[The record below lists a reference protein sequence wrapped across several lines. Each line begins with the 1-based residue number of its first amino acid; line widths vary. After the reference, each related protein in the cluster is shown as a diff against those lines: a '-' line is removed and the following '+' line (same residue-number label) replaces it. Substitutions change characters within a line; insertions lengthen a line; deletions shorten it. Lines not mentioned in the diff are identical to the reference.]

1 MSEVSKYMSTQ
12 IFSISPDRFAY
23 EAVDQ
28 MYENKVSA
36 ILVKEDEK
44 YIGIITKT
52 DWMFLV
58 LKGECDPKA
67 MKVSTVMTKIL
78 NTIDE
83 NQTISEVCNIIETKK
98 IRHVPVT
105 RNGKIVGMFSVK
117 DLEKYYLQLHKKTD
131 F

>member
-23 EAVDQ
+23 EAVDE

-36 ILVKEDEK
+36 ILVKEGEK

-67 MKVSTVMTKIL
+67 MKVSTVMTKIS

-105 RNGKIVGMFSVK
+105 RNGEIVGMFSVK

>member
-36 ILVKEDEK
+36 ILVKGGEK

-67 MKVSTVMTKIL
+67 MKVSTVMTEIS

-105 RNGKIVGMFSVK
+105 RNGEIIGMFSVK

>member
-1 MSEVSKYMSTQ
+1 MSKVGKYMSTQ
-12 IFSISPDRFAY
+12 IFSTSPDKYAY
-23 EAVDQ
+23 EAVDE
-28 MYENKVSA
+28 MYKNKVSA
-36 ILVKEDEK
+36 LLVKEGGE
-44 YIGIITKT
+44 YVGIITKT

-67 MKVSTVMTKIL
+67 VKISSVMTKIA

-83 NQTISEVCNIIETKK
+83 NQTIAEACTIIETKK

-105 RNGKIVGMFSVK
+105 RNDKIVGMFSVK

>member
-1 MSEVSKYMSTQ
+1 MSTQ
-12 IFSISPDRFAY
+12 LFSTSPDKYAY
-23 EAVDQ
+23 EAVDK

-36 ILVKEDEK
+36 LLVEEGGE
-44 YIGIITKT
+44 YVGIITKT

-67 MKVSTVMTKIL
+67 VKISSVMTKIA

-83 NQTISEVCNIIETKK
+83 NQTIAEACTIIETKK

-105 RNGKIVGMFSVK
+105 RNDKIVGMFSVK